1 MRIPS
6 SLFLLTLMIMFPSSS
21 SVWAEAPQGGRGI
34 IQRLERLTAQV
45 EAIEKKQEE
54 ILNRQNE
61 TIEEI
66 KNLKIWAFRR

>member
-6 SLFLLTLMIMFPSSS
+6 TFFFLVLMMTFLFSSS
-21 SVWAEAPQGGRGI
+21 AWAEAPQGGRGI
-34 IQRLERLTAQV
+34 AQRLERLTAQV

-54 ILNRQNE
+54 ILNHQNE